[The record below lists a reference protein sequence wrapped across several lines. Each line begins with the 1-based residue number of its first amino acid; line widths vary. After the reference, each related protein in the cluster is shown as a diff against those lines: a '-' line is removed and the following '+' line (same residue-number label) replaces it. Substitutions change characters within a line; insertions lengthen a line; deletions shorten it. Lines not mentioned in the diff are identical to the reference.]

1 MRSREIRNRRRRL
14 FLAIIL
20 AVCVTSGLICAAAIT
35 AATGTASA
43 KVVDGEKIYRV
54 DQGETNQMLAQARK
68 QGLKPVEPGD
78 EVELSADSSI
88 LTVRRKIDF
97 YVLEGG
103 VREKFPAH
111 SGETIEEALKD
122 NGLELKE
129 GDQVTPSRDLVIS
142 ASLTVE
148 VKRLCRVNV
157 TAGGEVRE
165 LELLGGTV
173 ADALKEAGVKLG
185 EQDSCNFDL
194 ESPLEDGMSIEIS
207 QAFHIR
213 VTADGKTRDYQ
224 VAAATVA
231 SALEKCG
238 ITVGKEDRLNV
249 PWDAELKDR
258 MRIVLQRVKI
268 EEEREKE
275 EIDYETKYIST
286 RDLPQGETKRLTAG
300 LKGSKESSY
309 RAVYVDGKLE
319 SRELLSEKVTA
330 EPIKEV
336 VMRGIGYTT
345 TAPQLDFEDDGSGY
359 QGSDSSGSGSSD
371 GSGGGV
377 LSQPALT
384 VNAEGGTFTDAWG
397 ETVTYTKAMTG
408 TCTAYCIPG
417 GTTSVGLEAVRGVI
431 AVDPKIIPYGTR
443 MYVASPDGKI
453 VYGYGVAGD
462 TGGAC
467 LDGDI
472 IADLCYDTLE
482 ECSIIGRREMVLFI
496 LP

>member
-1 MRSREIRNRRRRL
+1 MRSRQIRNRRKRL
-14 FLAIIL
+14 ILAIVL
-20 AVCVTSGLICAAAIT
+20 AVCVTSGLICAAAVS
-35 AATGTASA
+35 AATGSASA
-43 KVVDGEKIYRV
+43 LVIDGDKTYRV
-54 DQGETNQMLAQARK
+54 DRGQTEQMLAQAWK
-68 QGLKPVEPGD
+68 QGMEPIEPEDETERVENSD
-78 EVELSADSSI
+78 TV
-88 LTVRRKIDF
+88 TVRRGVDL

-103 VREKFPAH
+103 QREKFLAH
-111 SGETIEEALKD
+111 KGETVEEALQD
-122 NGLELKE
+122 NGLGLKAE
-129 GDQVTPSRDLVIS
+129 DQVTPSRDLVIS

-148 VKRLCRVNV
+148 IKRLCRVSV
-157 TAGGEVRE
+157 AASGETKE
-165 LELLGGTV
+165 LELFGGTV
-173 ADALKEAGVKLG
+173 ESALNEAQVKLDEG
-185 EQDSCNFDL
+185 DGCNFDL
-194 ESPLEDGMSIEIS
+194 ETPLEDGMEIVVS
-207 QAFHIR
+207 QALR
-213 VTADGKTRDYQ
+213 VRITADGKTKVYQ

-238 ITVGKEDRLNV
+238 ISVGKEDRLNV
-249 PWDAELKDR
+249 PWDEELKDG
-258 MRIVLQRVKI
+258 MRIILQRVKV
-268 EEEREKE
+268 EEEKEKE

-286 RDLPQGETKRLTAG
+286 RDLPEGETKRLTAG
-300 LKGSKESSY
+300 LKGSKESAY
-309 RAVYVDGKLE
+309 RAVYVDGRLE

-336 VMRGIGYTT
+336 IMRGTGYTT
-345 TAPQLDFEDDGSGY
+345 TAPQLEFEDDGSGY
-359 QGSDSSGSGSSD
+359 QGGESSSGASDMGSR
-371 GSGGGV
+371 
-377 LSQPALT
+377 PALS
-384 VNAEGGTFTDAWG
+384 VNAQGGTFTDAWG

-443 MYVASPDGKI
+443 MYVASPDGQI

-482 ECSIIGRREMVLFI
+482 ECSIIGRREMVLFL